1 MATYRISTPDGATYN
16 VTAPDTATQDEVLA
30 YAQSQHQ
37 PNNHDGMSHLTSSNP
52 NPPSVQQFF
61 GDLAAGA
68 VKGASQIGSTILY
81 PLDAT
86 GLTGMTNDQR
96 RAQVTGGLQ
105 NMGANPNSGAFKTGE
120 IGSEIAGTAGAGGAV
135 ARGMAAIPKLARF
148 APLVESG
155 GFNLGNNATKSVMA
169 NTAMRT
175 AGGAVNGAT
184 MAGMV
189 DPSQAPTGA
198 VLGGL
203 IPGAGQAAGWAGKAI
218 ADSFTAKPAVAQLAA
233 KAKSLGIDIPADR
246 LVDSPI
252 LNATSAS
259 LRYLPFSGRVATEAK
274 MNGQIKQA
282 LSHTFGEDT
291 PNLTVDVMKNA
302 QAKLGAQFDNIL
314 KNNSVTVDPQLQQ
327 DLVSNLASAQKELAP
342 DQFSRIKSQV
352 DDLLGKSGSGTIDGQ
367 AAYNVKKTLDRL
379 GKNIDSSVA
388 FHAREVKKS
397 LMMALDRSLGPQEAA
412 NFADLRQQYGNLKS
426 LSPLVQN
433 GAEGDIS
440 MARLGN
446 LKGIR
451 DPQVQDI
458 ASIASQFA
466 RGRESPHGAMQRV
479 AMGSLGAGALGGGLV
494 TGLATPVA
502 AGLTAGRL
510 ANMTLNSDALKNL
523 IMSQPT
529 NGTNMLSDLLAQ
541 PAVRSLAVQS
551 QSR

>member
-1 MATYRISTPDGATYN
+1 MANPFDQFDA
-16 VTAPDTATQDEVLA
+16 APAANPFDQFDA
-30 YAQSQHQ
+30 
-37 PNNHDGMSHLTSSNP
+37 PNHDGMSHLTSSNP
-52 NPPSVQQFF
+52 NPSSVQQFAA
-61 GDLAAGA
+61 DLAAGG
-68 VKGASQIGSTILY
+68 VKGASQIGSTLLY
-81 PLDAT
+81 PLDVT
-86 GLTGMTNDQR
+86 GLTGMTSDQR
-96 RAQVTGGLQ
+96 RAQVTSGLQ
-105 NMGANPNSGAFKTGE
+105 DMGANPNSGAFKAGE
-120 IGSEIAGTAGAGGAV
+120 IGAEIAGTAGAGGAV
-135 ARGMAAIPKLARF
+135 ARGMSAIPKLSRF

-155 GFNLGNNATKSVMA
+155 GFNLGNNATQSVMA
-169 NTAMRT
+169 NTAMRA
-175 AGGAVNGAT
+175 AGGAVNGAA

-203 IPGAGQAAGWAGKAI
+203 MPVAGQIAGQTGKAI
-218 ADSFTAKPAVAQLAA
+218 SNSFTARPSVAQLAE

-246 LVDSPI
+246 LIDSPI

-282 LSHTFGEDT
+282 LSNTFGENT

-314 KNNSVTVDPQLQQ
+314 KNNNVTVDPQLQQ
-327 DLVSNLASAQKELAP
+327 DLASNLASAQKELAP
-342 DQFSRIKSQV
+342 DQFNRIKSQV

-379 GKNIDSSVA
+379 GNNIDSSVA

-397 LMMALDRSLGPQEAA
+397 LMTALDRSLGPQEAA

-426 LSPLVQN
+426 LYPLVQN

-479 AMGSLGAGALGGGLV
+479 AMGSLGAGAVGGGLL

-541 PAVRSLAVQS
+541 PAIRSLAVQS